1 MTLLYNFI
9 LFLLQ
14 ITLYLSIPF
23 IRIFNKPLYK
33 EIIEKWKI
41 LKSPTLFPHPV
52 WIQASSVGE
61 VSIAEQIISA
71 YKTMSPNQPILLTT
85 TTRTG
90 RKLAKE
96 RMKQV
101 EDIKFFPFDFK
112 RSICTFLD
120 IVHPKLLIL
129 VETEIWPN
137 LLLEAGS
144 RKINCMIVNGR
155 ISDKSFKKYQMVRP
169 LISRCLQNLSLAC
182 MSSQLYADRISALG
196 LPREKVVVTGNIKFD
211 LRINLSHQERTSLMN
226 QMGLDKDQVIFIAG
240 STAEG
245 EDSILIDAYLD
256 AAKICKRSVFL
267 LAPRHPQRTPD
278 IEYHLQRRDLA
289 YSKLSL
295 LKSEACQ
302 RRGDIIIIDTI
313 GDLSKIYSFG
323 TIIFVGGSL
332 VPKGGQNILEPA
344 LFGKPVIF
352 GRYMENF
359 KEMAD
364 VFLESGAG
372 FRVQD
377 QNDLAKTMKD
387 LLKNVELYERAGQ
400 QAKRI
405 LEKNA
410 GSLETTI
417 KEIERVL
424 LSC

>member
-14 ITLYLSIPF
+14 ILLYLSIPF
-23 IRIFNKPLYK
+23 IRILNKPLYK
-33 EIIEKWKI
+33 EIIEKWRI
-41 LKSPTLFPHPV
+41 LKSRAPFPHPV

-61 VSIAEQIISA
+61 VSIAEQIIST
-71 YKTMSPNQPILLTT
+71 YKIMNPDQPILLTT

-90 RKLAKE
+90 RKLAKD
-96 RMKQV
+96 RIKQA
-101 EDIKFFPFDFK
+101 EDISFFPFDFK
-112 RSICTFLD
+112 RSIRNFLD
-120 IVHPKLLIL
+120 TVHPKLLIL

-144 RKINCMIVNGR
+144 RKIHCMIVNGR
-155 ISDKSFKKYQMVRP
+155 ISDKSYKKYRMIRP

-196 LPREKVVVTGNIKFD
+196 FPPEKVVVTGNIKFD

-226 QMGLDKDQVIFIAG
+226 QMGLDKDQAIFIAG

-256 AAKICKRSVFL
+256 ASKLCKRSVFL

-278 IEYHLQRRDLA
+278 IEHHLQRRNLS

-295 LKSEACQ
+295 LKSGTGQ

-323 TIIFVGGSL
+323 TIIVVGGSL
-332 VPKGGQNILEPA
+332 VPRGGQNILEPA

-352 GRYMENF
+352 GQYMENF

-377 QNDLAKTMKD
+377 QNDLTETMKN
-387 LLKNVELYERAGQ
+387 LLKNMELYEKAGK

-405 LEKNA
+405 VEKNA

-417 KEIERVL
+417 KEIEKVL